1 MNIAGITAEYNPFH
15 TGHAYQI
22 SALKAQLGPDTSVVA
37 VMSGSWVQQ
46 GRPAVTDK
54 WTRARMALN
63 GGADLILELPT
74 VWAAASAE
82 SFARGAVELLCR
94 CGVIDTL
101 CFGSETGELAPLLAA
116 AECLDS
122 PDYPEQLRK
131 ALEGGASFAAA
142 RQAAVEALIGPSGAA
157 LASPNNNLGVEYL
170 RALRSLHS
178 NIKPVTIRR
187 EGAAHNSLDRTGEG
201 FRSATQLRQ
210 HLARGEWEAV
220 RPYVPAGNLDILQS
234 APLADPRLGERAVL
248 ACLRKMTAEDWAKL
262 PDAGA
267 GEGLPQ
273 RLERAGRQCRSLDD
287 FFTLAKTRRYAMAR
301 LRRMALWAFLG
312 LTAADVPAEPPYLR
326 VLGFNARGR
335 EVLKQMK
342 TTAQL
347 PILTKP
353 AHARELDGPGRRL
366 FELEAQ
372 CTDLYGL
379 FLPQLPPPGQ
389 EWTRGPVMD
398 IDLSGRSPL

>member
-22 SALKAQLGPDTSVVA
+22 SALKAQLWPDTSVVA

-142 RQAAVEALIGPSGAA
+142 RQAAVEALIGPAGAA

-389 EWTRGPVMD
+389 EWTRGPIIN
-398 IDLSGRSPL
+398 ID

>member
-142 RQAAVEALIGPSGAA
+142 RQAAVEALIGPAGAA

-287 FFTLAKTRRYAMAR
+287 FFILAKTRRYAMAR

-372 CTDLYGL
+372 CTDLYGM

-389 EWTRGPVMD
+389 EWTRGPIIN
-398 IDLSGRSPL
+398 ID

>member
-142 RQAAVEALIGPSGAA
+142 RQAAVEALIGPAGAA

-366 FELEAQ
+366 FELEAR

-389 EWTRGPVMD
+389 EWTRGPIIN
-398 IDLSGRSPL
+398 ID

>member
-46 GRPAVTDK
+46 GRPAVTDT

-142 RQAAVEALIGPSGAA
+142 RQAAVEALIGPAGAA

-248 ACLRKMTAEDWAKL
+248 ACLRKMTAEDWARL

-273 RLERAGRQCRSLDD
+273 RLERAGRQCQSLDD
-287 FFTLAKTRRYAMAR
+287 FFTQAKTRRYAMAR

-335 EVLKQMK
+335 EVLKRMK

-389 EWTRGPVMD
+389 EWTRGPIIN
-398 IDLSGRSPL
+398 ID

>member
-46 GRPAVTDK
+46 GRPAVTDT

-74 VWAAASAE
+74 VWAASSAE

-210 HLARGEWEAV
+210 HLARGEREAV
-220 RPYVPAGNLDILQS
+220 RPYVPAGNLEILQS

-273 RLERAGRQCRSLDD
+273 RLERAGRQCQSLDD

-389 EWTRGPVMD
+389 EWTRGPVID
-398 IDLSGRSPL
+398 ID

>member
-248 ACLRKMTAEDWAKL
+248 ACLRKMTAEDWARL

-273 RLERAGRQCRSLDD
+273 RLERAGRQCQSLDD

-312 LTAADVPAEPPYLR
+312 LTAADIPDEPPYLR

-389 EWTRGPVMD
+389 EWTRGPIIN
-398 IDLSGRSPL
+398 ID

>member
-142 RQAAVEALIGPSGAA
+142 RQAAVEALIGPAGAA

-248 ACLRKMTAEDWAKL
+248 ACLRKMTAEDWARL

-389 EWTRGPVMD
+389 EWTRGPIIN
-398 IDLSGRSPL
+398 ID

>member
-142 RQAAVEALIGPSGAA
+142 RQAAVEALIGPAGAA

-342 TTAQL
+342 TMAQL

-389 EWTRGPVMD
+389 EWTRGPIIN
-398 IDLSGRSPL
+398 ID

>member
-101 CFGSETGELAPLLAA
+101 CFGSETGELVPLLAA

-142 RQAAVEALIGPSGAA
+142 RQAAVEALIGPAGAA

-353 AHARELDGPGRRL
+353 AHARELDGPGWRL
-366 FELEAQ
+366 FELEAR

>member
-54 WTRARMALN
+54 WTRAQMALK
-63 GGADLILELPT
+63 GGADLVLELPT
-74 VWAAASAE
+74 VWAASSAE
-82 SFARGAVELLCR
+82 SFARGAVALLCR

-142 RQAAVEALIGPSGAA
+142 RQAAVEALIGPAGAA

-335 EVLKQMK
+335 EVLKRMK

-366 FELEAQ
+366 FELEAR

>member
-46 GRPAVTDK
+46 GRPAVTDT

-74 VWAAASAE
+74 VWAASSAE

-273 RLERAGRQCRSLDD
+273 RLERAGRQCQSLDD

-335 EVLKQMK
+335 EVLKEMK
-342 TTAQL
+342 QKAQL

-353 AHARELDGPGRRL
+353 AHARALDGPGRQL
-366 FELEAQ
+366 FELEAR

-389 EWTRGPVMD
+389 EWTRGPVID
-398 IDLSGRSPL
+398 ID

>member
-142 RQAAVEALIGPSGAA
+142 RQAAVEALIGPAGAA

-248 ACLRKMTAEDWAKL
+248 ACLRKMTAEDWARL

-335 EVLKQMK
+335 EVLKRMK

-389 EWTRGPVMD
+389 EWTRGPIIN
-398 IDLSGRSPL
+398 ID

>member
-142 RQAAVEALIGPSGAA
+142 RQAAVEALIGPAGAA

-335 EVLKQMK
+335 EVLKEMK
-342 TTAQL
+342 QKAQL

-353 AHARELDGPGRRL
+353 AHARALDGPGRRL
-366 FELEAQ
+366 FELEAR

-389 EWTRGPVMD
+389 EWTRGPVID
-398 IDLSGRSPL
+398 ID

>member
-287 FFTLAKTRRYAMAR
+287 FFTQAKTRRYAMAR

-335 EVLKQMK
+335 EVLKRMK

-366 FELEAQ
+366 FELEAR

>member
-142 RQAAVEALIGPSGAA
+142 RQAAVEALIGPAGAA

-335 EVLKQMK
+335 EVLKRMK

-389 EWTRGPVMD
+389 EWTRGPIIN
-398 IDLSGRSPL
+398 ID

>member
-116 AECLDS
+116 ADALDS
-122 PDYPEQLRK
+122 SDYPTRLKQ

-142 RQAAVEALIGPSGAA
+142 RQTAVEALIGPAGAA

-220 RPYVPAGNLDILQS
+220 QPYVPAGNLDILQS

-248 ACLRKMTAEDWAKL
+248 ACLRKMTAEDWTRL

-287 FFTLAKTRRYAMAR
+287 FFAQAKTRRYAMAR

-312 LTAADVPAEPPYLR
+312 LTAADIPDGPPYLR

-335 EVLKQMK
+335 EVLKEMK
-342 TTAQL
+342 QKAQL

-353 AHARELDGPGRRL
+353 AHARALDGPGRQL
-366 FELEAQ
+366 FELEAR

-389 EWTRGPVMD
+389 EWTRGPVID
-398 IDLSGRSPL
+398 IDLSGRSLL

>member
-74 VWAAASAE
+74 VWAASSAE

-142 RQAAVEALIGPSGAA
+142 RQAAVEALIGPAGAA

-273 RLERAGRQCRSLDD
+273 RLERAGRQCQSLDD

>member
-82 SFARGAVELLCR
+82 SFARGAMELLCR

-142 RQAAVEALIGPSGAA
+142 RQAAVEALIGPAGAA

-273 RLERAGRQCRSLDD
+273 RLERAERQCQSLDD

-389 EWTRGPVMD
+389 EWTRGPIIN
-398 IDLSGRSPL
+398 ID

>member
-142 RQAAVEALIGPSGAA
+142 RQAAVEALIGPAGAA
-157 LASPNNNLGVEYL
+157 LASQNNNLGVEYL

-273 RLERAGRQCRSLDD
+273 RLERAGRQCQSLDD

-389 EWTRGPVMD
+389 EWTRGPIIN
-398 IDLSGRSPL
+398 ID

>member
-74 VWAAASAE
+74 VWAASSAE

-273 RLERAGRQCRSLDD
+273 RLERAGRQCQSLDD

-335 EVLKQMK
+335 EVLKRMK

-366 FELEAQ
+366 FELEAR

>member
-116 AECLDS
+116 AESLDS

-201 FRSATQLRQ
+201 FRSATELRQ

-273 RLERAGRQCRSLDD
+273 RLERAGRQCQSLDD

-335 EVLKQMK
+335 EVLKRMK

-366 FELEAQ
+366 FELEAR

>member
-142 RQAAVEALIGPSGAA
+142 RQAAVEALIGPAGAA

-201 FRSATQLRQ
+201 CRSATQLRQ

-366 FELEAQ
+366 FELEAR

-379 FLPQLPPPGQ
+379 CFEKVPAPGR
-389 EWTRGPVMD
+389 EWTTGPV
-398 IDLSGRSPL
+398 ILL

>member
-142 RQAAVEALIGPSGAA
+142 RQAAVEALIGPAGAA

-201 FRSATQLRQ
+201 CRSATQLRQ

-335 EVLKQMK
+335 EVLKRMK

-366 FELEAQ
+366 FELEAR

-389 EWTRGPVMD
+389 EWTRGPIIN
-398 IDLSGRSPL
+398 ID

>member
-142 RQAAVEALIGPSGAA
+142 RQAAVEALIGPAGAA

>member
-389 EWTRGPVMD
+389 EWTRGPIIN
-398 IDLSGRSPL
+398 ID

>member
-142 RQAAVEALIGPSGAA
+142 RQAAVEALIGPAGAA

-187 EGAAHNSLDRTGEG
+187 EWAAHNSLDRTGEG

-389 EWTRGPVMD
+389 EWTRGPIIN
-398 IDLSGRSPL
+398 ID

>member
-142 RQAAVEALIGPSGAA
+142 RQAAVEALIGPAGAA

-248 ACLRKMTAEDWAKL
+248 ACLRKMTAEDWARL

-273 RLERAGRQCRSLDD
+273 RLERAGRQCQSLDD
-287 FFTLAKTRRYAMAR
+287 FFTQAKTRRYAMAR

-335 EVLKQMK
+335 EVLKRMK

-366 FELEAQ
+366 FELEAR

-389 EWTRGPVMD
+389 EWTRGPIIN
-398 IDLSGRSPL
+398 ID

>member
-142 RQAAVEALIGPSGAA
+142 RQAAVEALIGPAGAA

-372 CTDLYGL
+372 YTDLYGL

-389 EWTRGPVMD
+389 EWTRGPIIN
-398 IDLSGRSPL
+398 ID

>member
-142 RQAAVEALIGPSGAA
+142 RQAAVEALIGPAGAA

-273 RLERAGRQCRSLDD
+273 RLERAGRQCQSLDD
-287 FFTLAKTRRYAMAR
+287 FFTQAKTRRYAMAR

-335 EVLKQMK
+335 EVLKRMK

-389 EWTRGPVMD
+389 EWTRGPIIN
-398 IDLSGRSPL
+398 ID

>member
-101 CFGSETGELAPLLAA
+101 CFGSETVELAPLLAA

-142 RQAAVEALIGPSGAA
+142 RQAAVEALIGPAGAA
-157 LASPNNNLGVEYL
+157 LASPNNNLGV
-170 RALRSLHS
+170 
-178 NIKPVTIRR
+178 
-187 EGAAHNSLDRTGEG
+187 
-201 FRSATQLRQ
+201 
-210 HLARGEWEAV
+210 
-220 RPYVPAGNLDILQS
+220 
-234 APLADPRLGERAVL
+234 
-248 ACLRKMTAEDWAKL
+248 
-262 PDAGA
+262 
-267 GEGLPQ
+267 
-273 RLERAGRQCRSLDD
+273 
-287 FFTLAKTRRYAMAR
+287 
-301 LRRMALWAFLG
+301 
-312 LTAADVPAEPPYLR
+312 
-326 VLGFNARGR
+326 
-335 EVLKQMK
+335 
-342 TTAQL
+342 
-347 PILTKP
+347 
-353 AHARELDGPGRRL
+353 
-366 FELEAQ
+366 
-372 CTDLYGL
+372 
-379 FLPQLPPPGQ
+379 
-389 EWTRGPVMD
+389 
-398 IDLSGRSPL
+398 

>member
-82 SFARGAVELLCR
+82 SFARGAMELLCR

-142 RQAAVEALIGPSGAA
+142 RQAAVEALIGPAGAA

-273 RLERAGRQCRSLDD
+273 RLERAGRQCQSLDD

-389 EWTRGPVMD
+389 EWTRGPIIN
-398 IDLSGRSPL
+398 ID

>member
-15 TGHAYQI
+15 TGHAYQV
-22 SALKAQLGPDTSVVA
+22 SALREQLGRDAAVAA
-37 VMSGSWVQQ
+37 VMSGNWVQQ

-54 WTRARMALN
+54 WTRTRMALS
-63 GGADLILELPT
+63 GGVDLVLELPT
-74 VWAAASAE
+74 VWAASSAE
-82 SFARGAVELLCR
+82 SFARGAVALMCR
-94 CGVIDTL
+94 SGVVDTL
-101 CFGSETGELAPLLAA
+101 CFGSETGELSSLQAA
-116 AECLDS
+116 ADCLDS
-122 PDYPEQLRK
+122 QDYPAQLRR

-142 RQAAVEALIGPSGAA
+142 RQAAVERLIGPAGAA

-170 RALRSLHS
+170 RSLRALGS
-178 NIKPVTIRR
+178 TIHPITVRR
-187 EGAAHNSLDRTGEG
+187 EGAAHNTWDETGEG

-220 RPYVPAGNLDILQS
+220 RPYVPAGNLSLLQS
-234 APLADPRLGERAVL
+234 APLADPELGERAML
-248 ACLRKMTAEDWAKL
+248 ACLRKMRAEDWAKL

-273 RLERAGRQCRSLDD
+273 RLERAGQRCHSLDD
-287 FFTLAKTRRYAMAR
+287 FFAQAKTRRYAMAR

-312 LTAADVPAEPPYLR
+312 LTAADIPDEPPYLR

-335 EVLKQMK
+335 EVLKEMK
-342 TTAQL
+342 QKAQL

-353 AHARELDGPGRRL
+353 ANARALDGPGRQL
-366 FELEAQ
+366 FELEAR

-389 EWTRGPVMD
+389 EWTRGPVID
-398 IDLSGRSPL
+398 ID

>member
-142 RQAAVEALIGPSGAA
+142 RQAAVEALIGPAGAA

-234 APLADPRLGERAVL
+234 APLANPRLGERAVL

-335 EVLKQMK
+335 EVLKRMK

-389 EWTRGPVMD
+389 EWTRGPIIN
-398 IDLSGRSPL
+398 ID

>member
-82 SFARGAVELLCR
+82 SFARMAVELLCR

-142 RQAAVEALIGPSGAA
+142 RQAAVEALIGPAGAA

-220 RPYVPAGNLDILQS
+220 RPYVPAGNLDVLQS

-389 EWTRGPVMD
+389 EWTRGPIIN
-398 IDLSGRSPL
+398 ID

>member
-46 GRPAVTDK
+46 GRPAVTDT

-74 VWAAASAE
+74 VWAASSAE

-273 RLERAGRQCRSLDD
+273 RLERAGRQCQSLDD

-389 EWTRGPVMD
+389 EWTRGPIIN
-398 IDLSGRSPL
+398 ID

>member
-101 CFGSETGELAPLLAA
+101 CFGSETGELVPLLAA

-142 RQAAVEALIGPSGAA
+142 RQAAVEALIGPAGAA

-220 RPYVPAGNLDILQS
+220 RPYVPAGNLDVLQS

-287 FFTLAKTRRYAMAR
+287 FFTLARTRRYAMAR

-335 EVLKQMK
+335 EVLKRMK

-366 FELEAQ
+366 FELEAR

>member
-82 SFARGAVELLCR
+82 SFAWGAVELLCR

-142 RQAAVEALIGPSGAA
+142 RQAAVEALIGPAGAA

-398 IDLSGRSPL
+398 IDLSGRYTA

>member
-22 SALKAQLGPDTSVVA
+22 SALTAQLGPDTSVVA

-63 GGADLILELPT
+63 GGADLSLELPT

-142 RQAAVEALIGPSGAA
+142 RQAAVEALIGPAGAA

-301 LRRMALWAFLG
+301 LRRMALWALLG
-312 LTAADVPAEPPYLR
+312 LTAADVPAEPPSLR
-326 VLGFNARGR
+326 VLGFTARGR

-389 EWTRGPVMD
+389 EWTRGPIIN
-398 IDLSGRSPL
+398 ID